1 MTVFPI
7 IKTSLSSRLPPLWRD
22 NRGIAA
28 IEFALLV
35 PILIIVL
42 AAVVDFGQ
50 AFAANRKVNQISY
63 KIADVISQSG
73 EWQSSEVST
82 ILTGAKSII
91 LPFETSGLKIV
102 LTVVDVDKS
111 GKETVAW
118 SRASGATAYVAGRAS
133 PITIPAEIK
142 EKDMQFVAVEVT
154 YSLSTP
160 FTSLFESVTGRNSY
174 SFDESYILYPRTGTE
189 ISLL

>member
-1 MTVFPI
+1 MTALQMM
-7 IKTSLSSRLPPLWRD
+7 KSGLSNRLSSMRRD

-35 PILIIVL
+35 PILIVIL

-50 AFAANRKVNQISY
+50 AFAANRKINQISY
-63 KIADVISQSG
+63 KIADVISQSA
-73 EWQSSEVST
+73 EWQDSEVSAV
-82 ILTGAKSII
+82 LTGAKSIV

-102 LTVVDVDKS
+102 LTVIDVDDS

-118 SRASGATAYVAGRAS
+118 SRASGTTAYMAGQAS
-133 PITIPAEIK
+133 PVTIPAKIK
-142 EKDMQFVAVEVT
+142 ENDMQFVAVEVT
-154 YSLSTP
+154 YALATP
-160 FTSLFESVTGRNSY
+160 FTSLLEPITGRSSY
-174 SFDESYILYPRTGTE
+174 SFDESYILYPRTGNV